1 MNTFEFSRFNTNL
14 RALNTTFCEPV
25 ARNLE
30 VSSALPGHRLVS
42 LRFIKE
48 LSERPTSSVQKN

>member
-1 MNTFEFSRFNTNL
+1 MNMAEFLRFNTNL
-14 RALNTTFCEPV
+14 RALHTTFCEPV

-42 LRFIKE
+42 RPIKG
-48 LSERPTSSVQKN
+48 LSERPTSIVQKN

>member
-1 MNTFEFSRFNTNL
+1 MKIAEFLRFSTNL
-14 RALNTTFCEPV
+14 RALHTTFCEPV

-30 VSSALPGHRLVS
+30 VSSALPGHQLVL
-42 LRFIKE
+42 LRSIKG

>member
-1 MNTFEFSRFNTNL
+1 MNMAEFLRLNTNL
-14 RALNTTFCEPV
+14 KALHTTFCEPV

-42 LRFIKE
+42 LRSIKG

>member
-1 MNTFEFSRFNTNL
+1 MNMAEFLRLNTNL
-14 RALNTTFCEPV
+14 RALHTTFCEPV

-30 VSSALPGHRLVS
+30 VSSALPGRRLVS
-42 LRFIKE
+42 LRPINE